1 VSGTGVFLNPQ
12 GVVNAASFAPVGN
25 SISPGEFVTLFGT
38 NLAAVTESA
47 GAPFPPNVAGVSVL
61 INGLPA
67 PIYLVS
73 SGQINAL
80 VPYATTGPT
89 ASIVVN
95 NNGTLSNTVQVPLA
109 ATAPGVFSIDRNGIG
124 SGAILHADFSLVTSG
139 KPAKRGETVLVYLTG
154 LGAVNPPVADGTA
167 GGATNLSKAAGAVN
181 VLIGGLPA
189 TVSYAGLAPL
199 YPGLY
204 QLNVVVPADL
214 AVSATGPVPLAVQTS
229 DSFHDQVDLI
239 VSP

>member
-1 VSGTGVFLNPQ
+1 V
-12 GVVNAASFAPVGN
+12 AH
-25 SISPGEFVTLFGT
+25 VT
-38 NLAAVTESA
+38 
-47 GAPFPPNVAGVSVL
+47 VL
-61 INGLPA
+61 INDLPA

-73 SGQINAL
+73 PGQINAL
-80 VPYATTGPT
+80 VPYATTGAT

-95 NNGTLSNTVQVPLA
+95 NNGTMSNTVQVPVA

-124 SGAILHADFSLVTSG
+124 SGAILHADYSLVTSVN
-139 KPAKRGETVLVYLTG
+139 PAKRGETVLIYLTG

-167 GGATNLSKAAGAVN
+167 GGATNLSKAVVAVN
-181 VLIGGLPA
+181 VLVGGLPA

-214 AVSATGPVPLAVQTS
+214 AVSATGPVPLAVQTA